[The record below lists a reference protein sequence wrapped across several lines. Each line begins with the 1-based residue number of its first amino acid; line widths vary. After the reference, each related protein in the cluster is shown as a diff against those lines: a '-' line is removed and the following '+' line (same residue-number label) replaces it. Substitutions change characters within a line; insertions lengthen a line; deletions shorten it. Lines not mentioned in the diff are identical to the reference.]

1 MFEKLKTVIPK
12 LAKDAVLKVE
22 KELDGENGQVKKTAA
37 IEFVVKN
44 LPVQASLKNILG
56 YFLSI
61 FIDSAIE
68 IAVAFMKQYREE
80 EPIEG

>member
-1 MFEKLKTVIPK
+1 MFELLKTKIPV

-22 KELDGENGQVKKTAA
+22 NELSGESGQNKKAAA
-37 IEFVVKN
+37 IQLVIKN
-44 LPVQASLKNILG
+44 LPVHSSIKTIIG

-68 IAVAFMKQYREE
+68 IAVAFMKHYEKE
-80 EPIEG
+80 KLIEG

>member
-1 MFEKLKTVIPK
+1 MFELLKTKIPV

-22 KELDGENGQVKKTAA
+22 NELNGESGRNKKAAA
-37 IEFVVKN
+37 IQLVIKN
-44 LPVQASLKNILG
+44 LPVPSSIKTIIG

-68 IAVAFMKQYREE
+68 IAVAFMKQYEKE
-80 EPIEG
+80 KLIEG

>member
-1 MFEKLKTVIPK
+1 MFELLKTKIPV

-22 KELDGENGQVKKTAA
+22 KELNGESGQNKKAAA
-37 IEFVVKN
+37 IQLVIKN
-44 LPVQASLKNILG
+44 LPVPSSIKTIIG

-68 IAVAFMKQYREE
+68 IAVAFMKQYEKE
-80 EPIEG
+80 KLIEG